1 MPWNMKDFPPA
12 MKNLE
17 ELTKKKAIDIGN
29 ALLDEGYPDDR
40 AIPIAISQAKEWVE
54 SADEK
59 EKKAFSKKKNPQK
72 NDKHDSNP
80 RAAKLL
86 DATVEVKFEEDHW
99 IVRSKGAE
107 KASNHFDHKEDAIEK
122 GKEVARNK
130 ETSLMIYKKDGT
142 FEREVHY

>member
-54 SADEK
+54 RADEK
-59 EKKAFSKKKNPQK
+59 EKKA
-72 NDKHDSNP
+72 
-80 RAAKLL
+80 
-86 DATVEVKFEEDHW
+86 
-99 IVRSKGAE
+99 
-107 KASNHFDHKEDAIEK
+107 
-122 GKEVARNK
+122 
-130 ETSLMIYKKDGT
+130 
-142 FEREVHY
+142 

>member
-59 EKKAFSKKKNPQK
+59 EKKAFSKEKNPQK
-72 NDKHDSNP
+72 
-80 RAAKLL
+80 
-86 DATVEVKFEEDHW
+86 
-99 IVRSKGAE
+99 
-107 KASNHFDHKEDAIEK
+107 
-122 GKEVARNK
+122 
-130 ETSLMIYKKDGT
+130 
-142 FEREVHY
+142 